1 MIAPLALTAG
11 DLAWLVALCFLA
23 GLVRGFT
30 GFALSALVMA
40 TAVLF
45 LPPIELIPMLWF
57 IEMGASLM
65 MLKEGLRDAHMPT
78 ALILVAG
85 TWIGWPIGLSLT
97 QSLPVDTSKIVTLA
111 IILTLAALQL
121 TQLRIPGLGSRPG
134 MVMAGITAGL
144 VSGLAHVGGMVV
156 ALYVLAQ
163 GSAARSMRGTLVIYL
178 FLSLLGALGYQLW
191 FDVMTETAAWRG
203 AAMLPATLLGVWI
216 GTRLFNPRWEP
227 FYRPVCLGLLIAL
240 AGAGLVRQGLSG

>member
-1 MIAPLALTAG
+1 MTATLALPSG
-11 DLAWLVALCFLA
+11 DLAWLTAICFLA

-45 LPPIELIPMLWF
+45 LPPIELIPMLWYL
-57 IEMGASLM
+57 EMGASLM
-65 MLKEGLRDAHMPT
+65 MLSGGLRDAHMPT
-78 ALILVAG
+78 AVLLVIG

-97 QSLPVDTSKIVTLA
+97 QSLPVDTSKLTTLA
-111 IILTLAALQL
+111 IIVTLAALQL
-121 TQLRIPGLGSRPG
+121 ARLRIPGLASRPG
-134 MVMAGITAGL
+134 TVIAGVTAGI
-144 VSGLAHVGGMVV
+144 VSGLAHVGGMIV

-178 FLSLLGALGYQLW
+178 FLSSLGALGYQIW
-191 FDVMTETAAWRG
+191 FGVMTETAAARG
-203 AAMLPATLLGVWI
+203 LAMLPATLLGVWI
-216 GTRLFNPRWEP
+216 GSRLFNPRWEP

-240 AGAGLVRQGLSG
+240 AGAGLIRQGLSG